1 MTQSHRLSPVSS
13 PAVPTDATATAPDD
27 LDHRTRRRSIVLL
40 LAATA
45 LFWSALYLYV
55 PILPVYAG
63 LLGASLPT
71 IGLLVGSYGIG
82 QLLLRIPIGAWSD
95 RLGRR
100 RPFVAAGLAVTALSG
115 VALALAT
122 EPTSLILARA
132 LTGVAAAAWV
142 AFTVLFA
149 SYYAAERATVAVSI
163 ITFVNIAAQA
173 VATYGGS
180 LLAQVAGWQAPFWGA
195 AGLGLVGLA
204 CLVGVHERPIVRS
217 TPLTLRGIVRVITR
231 PALLVVAMAA
241 LLGTAINF
249 STSFGFTPV
258 YAAEMGATRADL
270 GALTAARLVPFAMA
284 TLAAAWLAGRVGAR
298 RTIVIGLITLA
309 VANALTPLTRDLA
322 GLAVLQALGGIGFG
336 LSSPMLMALSI
347 RTVAA
352 QERATAM
359 GAFQAIYS
367 VGMLLGPWGAGLLA
381 EAAGLGSVFTV
392 AGVIALAA
400 AVLVGV
406 AVRER

>member
-1 MTQSHRLSPVSS
+1 L
-13 PAVPTDATATAPDD
+13 PAATPAA
-27 LDHRTRRRSIVLL
+27 LDQPARRRSIVLL

-45 LFWSALYLYV
+45 LFWSALYVYV

-63 LLGASLPT
+63 LLGASLPM

-82 QLLLRIPIGAWSD
+82 QMLLRIPIGVWSD

-100 RPFVAAGLAVTALSG
+100 RPFVAAGLAVAAISG

-122 EPTSLILARA
+122 EPVSLILARS

-149 SYYAAERATVAVSI
+149 SYYAPERATVAVSI
-163 ITFVNIAAQA
+163 ISFVNIAAQA

-180 LLAQVAGWQAPFWGA
+180 VLAQAAGWQAPFWGA
-195 AGLGLVGLA
+195 TGLGLLGLA
-204 CLVGVHERPIVRS
+204 CLVGVRERPLVRS
-217 TPLTLRGIVRVITR
+217 TPFTARDIVRVATR
-231 PALLVVAMAA
+231 PALLVVAVAA

-249 STSFGFTPV
+249 ATSFGFTPL
-258 YAAEMGATRADL
+258 YAAELGASRADL
-270 GALTAARLVPFAMA
+270 GALTAARLVPFALA
-284 TLAAAWLAGRVGAR
+284 TLAAAWLAGRAGAR
-298 RTIVIGLITLA
+298 PTIVSGLLALA
-309 VANALTPLTRDLA
+309 VANLLVPLTRDLA

-336 LSSPMLMALSI
+336 LSSPVLMALSI
-347 RTVAA
+347 RAVPA

-381 EAAGLGSVFTV
+381 DAAGLASVFIA
-392 AGVIALAA
+392 AGGVALAA
-400 AVLVGV
+400 AALVAG
-406 AVRER
+406 AVHDR